1 MRHFFTLLRAELWKL
16 LINPSTYIAAFL
28 FLLIMGFL
36 FQLILLDYSSDPK
49 EESPSLT
56 FFKLFW
62 VPVFFMVPLLT
73 MKSIAE
79 ERSSGTIENL
89 MTVAVTAT
97 EIILSKFCASY
108 TYYALLWAFTG
119 SFHYLFFSFVQ
130 EDSLFDPYPI
140 IGGYAYIAISGTLF
154 LSLGIFAS
162 AMTKSL
168 LVAGIVSFSLVF
180 GFIVVGSYLDE
191 LALLWIDQPAWID
204 QLAQHTDVLQHMR
217 DFSSGIIDTRAIVLY
232 ASCSLAFLFLSI
244 LILEYREG
252 GV

>member
-36 FQLILLDYSSDPK
+36 FQLILVDYANDPK

-56 FFKLFW
+56 FFRLFFL
-62 VPVFFMVPLLT
+62 PVFFMVPLLT

-79 ERSSGTIENL
+79 ERAAGTIETL
-89 MTVAVTAT
+89 MTVPVTAT
-97 EIILSKFCASY
+97 EVILSKFSASY
-108 TYYALLWAFTG
+108 VYYASLWIFTA
-119 SFHYLFFSFVQ
+119 SFHYLFYSFVQ
-130 EDSLFDPYPI
+130 EDSIFDPYPI
-140 IGGYAYIAISGTLF
+140 IGGYAYIALSGTLF
-154 LSLGIFAS
+154 LSLGIFS
-162 AMTKSL
+162 SSL
-168 LVAGIVSFSLVF
+168 TQSQLVAGIVSFSLVF

-191 LALLWIDQPAWID
+191 LALLWIEQPAWVD

-217 DFSSGIIDTRAIVLY
+217 DFSSGVIDTRAIVLY
-232 ASCSLAFLFLSI
+232 VSCSLAFLFLSI

>member
-36 FQLILLDYSSDPK
+36 FQLILLEYANDPK
-49 EESPSLT
+49 EESPSVT
-56 FFKLFW
+56 FFKLFF

-73 MKSIAE
+73 MRSVAE
-79 ERSSGTIENL
+79 ERASGTIETL
-89 MTVAVTAT
+89 MTVPVTAT
-97 EIILSKFCASY
+97 EVILSKFCAGYIYY
-108 TYYALLWAFTG
+108 TALWAFTG

-130 EDSLFDPYPI
+130 EDSIFDPYPI

-162 AMTKSL
+162 TMTRSQL
-168 LVAGIVSFSLVF
+168 IAGIVSFSLVF
-180 GFIVVGSYLDE
+180 GFIVIGSYLDE
-191 LALLWIDQPAWID
+191 LALLWISQPAWVD
-204 QLAQHTDVLQHMR
+204 QLAQHTDVIQHSR

-244 LILEYREG
+244 LVLEYREG
-252 GV
+252 GA

>member
-16 LINPSTYIAAFL
+16 LINPSTYIAAFI

-36 FQLILLDYSSDPK
+36 FQLILLEYANDPK
-49 EESPSLT
+49 EESPSVT
-56 FFKLFW
+56 FFKLFF

-73 MKSIAE
+73 MRSVAE
-79 ERSSGTIENL
+79 ERASGTIETL
-89 MTVAVTAT
+89 MTVPVTAT
-97 EIILSKFCASY
+97 EVILSKFCAGYIYY
-108 TYYALLWAFTG
+108 TALWAFTG

-130 EDSLFDPYPI
+130 EDSIFDPYPI

-162 AMTKSL
+162 AMTRSQL
-168 LVAGIVSFSLVF
+168 IAGIVSFSLVF
-180 GFIVVGSYLDE
+180 GFIVIGSYLDE
-191 LALLWIDQPAWID
+191 LALLWISQPAWVD
-204 QLAQHTDVLQHMR
+204 QLAQHTDVIQHSR

-244 LILEYREG
+244 LVLEYREG
-252 GV
+252 GA